1 MANIYTKEELLN
13 LGFKFIGKGSI
24 VSKDARFF
32 AIVGELGE
40 GVRIDAFSI
49 LTGRIFLGKNVHI
62 SPFCFLGGTG
72 GTIRMGPHSG
82 LSTHVSVFTKSAD
95 YSKQSLTAVSK
106 LTGNVSI
113 GEYSIVG
120 SGSTLMP
127 GVKIGKQ
134 VSIGCNS
141 VVNGSIKAG
150 SVIVNRGLGLI
161 TLSMRT
167 AKSR

>member
-1 MANIYTKEELLN
+1 MD
-13 LGFKFIGKGSI
+13 LGFKFVGKGVL
-24 VSKDARFF
+24 VSRDARFF
-32 AIVGELGE
+32 SIKGELGS
-40 GVRIDAFSI
+40 GARIDAYSI
-49 LTGRIFLGKNVHI
+49 LTGRVILGRNIHI

-95 YSKQSLTAVSK
+95 YSKQTLGENLK

-113 GEYSIVG
+113 GDHSIVG

-127 GVKIGKQ
+127 GSKIGKQ
-134 VSIGCNS
+134 VSLGCNS

-150 SVIVNRGLGLI
+150 SIIVNRGMGLI
-161 TLSMRT
+161 TLSTRT
-167 AKSR
+167 APSR